1 MTEDSP
7 LYDYKFKIEIE
18 NIWHL
23 IFAFNEGK
31 KTDNAKASKE
41 NKKGTMIFHKE
52 GIAIKYDYM
61 NRTIK
66 KFFEFP
72 KESFPTFIFNS
83 VDALSY
89 EIYISQIFNLLNK
102 IAPILYK
109 KYTNNIESIVK
120 EKPRIL
126 FQSHNEKLIFVVV
139 SDDQIYQ
146 SISLVLF
153 QENEEINEK
162 DESNENLKITI
173 TSESLKD
180 ALTTFNAVKSNTVLT
195 FKISKTNKFIICF
208 KDYEIAIA
216 NQLNERDCI
225 IDYFDKKQYFW
236 KFFASHIIDSI
247 MNIPQKFSQFFLNFF
262 PTHLHI
268 LGSIENQMNFSFT
281 VLSIN
286 DQL

>member
-1 MTEDSP
+1 
-7 LYDYKFKIEIE
+7 
-18 NIWHL
+18 
-23 IFAFNEGK
+23 
-31 KTDNAKASKE
+31 
-41 NKKGTMIFHKE
+41 MIFHKE

-126 FQSHNEKLIFVVV
+126 FQSHNEKLIFGVV